1 MGERG
6 GGWVGRGCGGMER
19 GLRGW
24 EGGEGVEGL
33 GGTGD
38 VGGWSWGCRD
48 GERIGEAS

>member
-33 GGTGD
+33 GGQGMWGD
-38 VGGWSWGCRD
+38 GVGVAGMGR
-48 GERIGEAS
+48 E